1 MWEYLDLRLIFL
13 CMFKG
18 MMMREP
24 SPAESFWM
32 HEFLPKD
39 VGNVLFF
46 NRDSEDNAFIIYV
59 SRILWI

>member
-1 MWEYLDLRLIFL
+1 M
-13 CMFKG
+13 C
-18 MMMREP
+18 EP

-46 NRDSEDNAFIIYV
+46 NRDNAFIIYV
-59 SRILWI
+59 SRILWILNCLSRNLTDIPL